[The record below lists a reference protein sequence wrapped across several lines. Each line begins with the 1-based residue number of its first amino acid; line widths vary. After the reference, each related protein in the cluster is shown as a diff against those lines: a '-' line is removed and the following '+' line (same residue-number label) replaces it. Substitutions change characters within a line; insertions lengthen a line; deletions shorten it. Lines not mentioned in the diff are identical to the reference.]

1 MGARRNDQS
10 LVTLDTPSH
19 PDVFGSRVD
28 EKLLGLDTAIGG
40 CLFELRPFELICL
53 INQRSLYLIVLKAED
68 SKFGIPADLESS
80 QTAACS
86 QGGRKDGS
94 QINAKQSRSSSGDF
108 VLLA

>member
-40 CLFELRPFELICL
+40 CLFELRPFELI
-53 INQRSLYLIVLKAED
+53 
-68 SKFGIPADLESS
+68 
-80 QTAACS
+80 
-86 QGGRKDGS
+86 
-94 QINAKQSRSSSGDF
+94 
-108 VLLA
+108 